1 MFLTSLIRRGGV
13 GGAVCAGGMILF
25 AVSSQAFETSAHYVA
40 SSADPASRIYVN
52 EKLAPGTTPP
62 DVEKAVLFVHGATYP
77 SLSFDLPIAGYNWME
92 YVAERGWA
100 AYALDV
106 RGYGNSTR
114 PREMAAPASE
124 NRPVMRAEAA
134 IVDILDAVDFIRR
147 RTGLAKVSLVG
158 WSWGTVT
165 TGLFTTHYQNTV
177 DKLVLY
183 APIYGLY
190 LPERLK
196 NFRLA
201 DPEDISRFNPAIGA
215 YRAIN
220 AESIRSRWEGQIV
233 PEDKSAWRDEI
244 VAVTW
249 IEALLA
255 SDPDSGRADP
265 PAMRAPNGVLIDAF
279 EIFSGRPIFDA
290 AEIVRPTLVI
300 RGADDP
306 TATDADAR
314 GLADRLGAASKAYV
328 IIEDG
333 SHFISLEKNAP
344 ELMEHVQVFLDG
356 PAS

>member
-1 MFLTSLIRRGGV
+1 MSLITGLRRGCVGV
-13 GGAVCAGGMILF
+13 AAVIGAVSIF
-25 AVSSQAFETSAHYVA
+25 AVSAHAFETAAHYIA

-52 EKLAPGTTPP
+52 EKLAPGTTPIQA
-62 DVEKAVLFVHGATYP
+62 EKAVLFVHGATYP
-77 SLSFDLPIAGYNWME
+77 SLSFDLPVAGYNWME

-114 PREMAAPASE
+114 PREMAAPAGE

-147 RTGLAKVSLVG
+147 RTGLARVSLVG

-165 TGLFTTHYQNTV
+165 AGLFTARHQNTV

-183 APIYGLY
+183 APVYGLY

-201 DPEDISRFNPAIGA
+201 DPADESRFNPAIGA

-220 AESIRSRWEGQIV
+220 AQSIRTRWEAQIV
-233 PEDKSAWRDEI
+233 PDDKSAWREEV
-244 VAVTW
+244 VASTW
-249 IEALLA
+249 IDALIA

-265 PAMRAPNGVLIDAF
+265 PAMRAPNGVLVDVF

-314 GLADRLGAASKAYV
+314 GLTERLGSASKAYV

-333 SHFISLEKNAP
+333 SHFISLEKKAP
-344 ELMEHVQVFLDG
+344 DLMEQVQLFLDG

>member
-1 MFLTSLIRRGGV
+1 MSLKSVTRRGSL
-13 GGAVCAGGMILF
+13 GGAAFVGAALLF
-25 AVSSQAFETSAHYVA
+25 AMSANAFETAAHYVA

-52 EKLAPGTTPP
+52 EKLASGSVPTKA
-62 DVEKAVLFVHGATYP
+62 EKAVLFVHGATYP

-92 YVAERGWA
+92 YVAEHGWA

-106 RGYGNSTR
+106 RGYGYSTR
-114 PREMAAPASE
+114 PREMAAPAGE

-165 TGLFTTHYQNTV
+165 TGLFTTRYQNVV

-183 APIYGLY
+183 APVYGLY

-201 DPEDISRFNPAIGA
+201 DPEDESRFNPAIGA
-215 YRAIN
+215 YRAIS
-220 AESIRSRWEGQIV
+220 AESIRSRWEAQIV
-233 PEDKSAWRDEI
+233 PEDKSAWREEI
-244 VAVTW
+244 VATTW

-255 SDPDSGRADP
+255 SDPGSGRSDP
-265 PAMRAPNGVLIDAF
+265 PAMRAPNGVLIDVF

-306 TATDADAR
+306 TATDEDAR
-314 GLADRLGAASKAYV
+314 GLTDRLGAASKAYV
-328 IIEDG
+328 IVEDG

-344 ELMEHVQVFLDG
+344 ALMERVQVFLDG

>member
-1 MFLTSLIRRGGV
+1 MVLISVFRRGCV
-13 GGAVCAGGMILF
+13 GGAALF
-25 AVSSQAFETSAHYVA
+25 GAAMLLAASAHAFETAGHYVA
-40 SSADPASRIYVN
+40 SSADPASRIYVA
-52 EKLAPGTTPP
+52 EKLAPGTTAVQA
-62 DVEKAVLFVHGATYP
+62 DKAVLFVHGATYP
-77 SLSFDLPIAGYNWME
+77 SLSFDLPIAGYNWMD
-92 YVAERGWA
+92 YVGERGWA
-100 AYALDV
+100 AYALDI

-114 PREMAAPASE
+114 PREMAAPAGE

-165 TGLFTTHYQNTV
+165 AGLFTTRHQNTV

-183 APIYGLY
+183 APVYGLY

-196 NFRLA
+196 KFRLA
-201 DPEDISRFNPAIGA
+201 DPEDETRFNPAIGA
-215 YRAIN
+215 YRAID
-220 AESIRSRWEGQIV
+220 AASIRSRWEAQIV
-233 PEDKSAWRDEI
+233 PEEKSAWREEI
-244 VAVTW
+244 VATTW
-249 IEALLA
+249 IDALIA

-265 PAMRAPNGVLIDAF
+265 PAMRAPNGVLVDVF

-290 AEIVRPTLVI
+290 ADILRPTLVI

-314 GLADRLGAASKAYV
+314 GLTDRLGAELKAYV

-344 ELMEHVQVFLDG
+344 ALMERVQRFLDD

>member
-1 MFLTSLIRRGGV
+1 MSLISVFRRGCVAGV
-13 GGAVCAGGMILF
+13 AAIGGAMLVASF
-25 AVSSQAFETSAHYVA
+25 AHAFESADHYVA

-52 EKLAPGTTPP
+52 EKLAPGTAPA

-92 YVAERGWA
+92 YVAARGWA
-100 AYALDV
+100 AYALEF

-114 PREMAAPASE
+114 PREMAAPTGE

-134 IVDILDAVDFIRR
+134 IADILDAVDFIRR
-147 RTGLAKVSLVG
+147 RTGLAKVSIVG

-165 TGLFTTHYQNTV
+165 AGLFTARHQNTV

-183 APIYGLY
+183 APVYGLY

-196 NFRLA
+196 KFRLA
-201 DPEDISRFNPAIGA
+201 DPEDESRFNPAIGA

-220 AESIRSRWEGQIV
+220 AESIRTRWEAQIV
-233 PEDKSAWRDEI
+233 PEDKNAWREEI
-244 VAVTW
+244 VATTW
-249 IEALLA
+249 IDALIA

-265 PAMRAPNGVLIDAF
+265 PVLRAPNGVLVDVF

-290 AEIVRPTLVI
+290 AEIIRPTLVI

-306 TATDADAR
+306 TATDEDAR
-314 GLADRLGAASKAYV
+314 GLTDRLGSASKAYV
-328 IIEDG
+328 IVENG

-344 ELMEHVQVFLDG
+344 ALMEQVQLFLDG